1 MPLYA
6 YVALAENG
14 ASLKG
19 ESVAA
24 SEDALRAEL
33 SGRGLLVQSVRSRRA
48 GMRFGAGRV
57 RPEDFAL
64 FNQEFMSLVRA
75 GLTVPD
81 ALALAC
87 ERPDSPAL
95 GRILARVNE
104 DVRNGVS
111 LSEAC
116 SRNPEAFDR
125 LYVAALRTGEKTGDF
140 AAVLAR
146 YQEVLRHRVAM
157 RKKIA
162 QALAYPVFLLVAL
175 AIILAVLFAFVMPR
189 FVEMYADLGSALPL
203 PTRILM
209 SVVERFYIVAPAGA
223 AAVLA
228 GVWAWRRWTSSEAAR
243 LHLDRLREHLPLIGE
258 IARMASAAQLA
269 RALAALLAGGTP
281 LVEALRTATGSIDRS
296 MALQRL
302 DAATRQ
308 VTEGSSL
315 AQAVRATALMPPM
328 AARMIEV
335 GEASGGLAAMLAE
348 VARFYE
354 DMLDGRLARVMTLVE
369 PLLMLL
375 VGVLI
380 GGIIIVMYLP
390 VFNMASIIK

>member
-14 ASLKG
+14 ACLKG

-24 SEDALRAEL
+24 SEHALREEL
-33 SGRGLLVQSVRSRRA
+33 SGRGLLVQSVRSGRA

-57 RPEDFAL
+57 RPEDFSL

-95 GRILARVNE
+95 GRILARVND

-116 SRNPEAFDR
+116 LRNPEAFDK

-140 AAVLAR
+140 AAVLSR
-146 YQEVLRHRVAM
+146 YQEVLRHRVAL

-162 QALAYPVFLLVAL
+162 QALAYPIFLLVAL
-175 AIILAVLFAFVMPR
+175 AVILAVLFAFVMPR

-203 PTRILM
+203 PTRVLM
-209 SVVERFYIVAPAGA
+209 SVVERFYIVGPALLA
-223 AAVLA
+223 AAVA
-228 GVWAWRRWTSSEAAR
+228 GVWAWRRWSSSETAR
-243 LHLDRLREHLPLIGE
+243 RRLDGVRERLPLIGE
-258 IARMASAAQLA
+258 ITRMATAAQLA

-281 LVEALRTATGSIDRS
+281 LVEALRTAAGSIDRAK
-296 MALQRL
+296 ALDRL
-302 DAATRQ
+302 ELATRQ

-315 AQAVRATALMPPM
+315 AQAVRSTRLMPPM

-335 GEASGGLAAMLAE
+335 GEASGGLAAMLGE

-354 DMLDGRLARVMTLVE
+354 DMLDGRLARIMTLVE

>member
-140 AAVLAR
+140 AAVLSR
-146 YQEVLRHRVAM
+146 YQEVLRHRVAL

-162 QALAYPVFLLVAL
+162 QALAYPIFLLVAL

-209 SVVERFYIVAPAGA
+209 SVVERFYLVAPAA
-223 AAVLA
+223 AAALLA
-228 GVWAWRRWTSSEAAR
+228 GVWAWRRWASSEIAR
-243 LHLDRLREHLPLIGE
+243 RRLDRLRERLPLIGE

-281 LVEALRTATGSIDRS
+281 LVEALRTAAGSVERRTVLDR
-296 MALQRL
+296 LEL
-302 DAATRQ
+302 ATRQ